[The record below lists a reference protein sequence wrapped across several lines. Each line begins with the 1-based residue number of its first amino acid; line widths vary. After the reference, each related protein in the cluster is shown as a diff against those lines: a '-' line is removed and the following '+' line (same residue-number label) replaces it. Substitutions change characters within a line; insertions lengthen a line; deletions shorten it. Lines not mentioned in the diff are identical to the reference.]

1 VIVAAGP
8 SNDGWLSAHGI
19 VPVKGV
25 HLMAASRG
33 GRIVVS
39 PATGQIKGRLLL
51 SEGEKATLAE
61 IVQRPGGFFWPFG
74 FPVLNAPSDSQRR
87 ALIAPRNRKC
97 TVRQSGVL
105 FRYPQCS
112 RFLGRRLQASLQ
124 VLCAGGRA

>member
-39 PATGQIKGRLLL
+39 PAAGQIKGRLLL

-61 IVQRPGGFFWPFG
+61 IVQRPGGFFG
-74 FPVLNAPSDSQRR
+74 H
-87 ALIAPRNRKC
+87 
-97 TVRQSGVL
+97 SG
-105 FRYPQCS
+105 
-112 RFLGRRLQASLQ
+112 LQYSMPPATAS
-124 VLCAGGRA
+124 GEP